1 MELSVLNINGQ
12 ETGRKVTLDESIF
25 GIEPND
31 HVLYLDVKQYLGNQ
45 RQGTAKAKERSEHKG
60 STRKLGRQ
68 KGGGG
73 ARHGDINS
81 PLLRGGGRVFGPK
94 PRDYRTKLNK
104 KTKLLARKSALSYK
118 AQEEAIIVIEDF
130 NFEAPKTKDFVNIT
144 KNLKVDGKK
153 LLLLLPGLNKN
164 VYLSARNLPRTEVM
178 IASTLNAYKVLN
190 ADALVMTE
198 DSLKSINETLIKNNE
213 EN

>member
-1 MELSVLNINGQ
+1 MEVSVLNIKGQ
-12 ETGRKVTLDESIF
+12 ETGRKVVLNEEVY

-45 RQGTAKAKERSEHKG
+45 RQGTAKAKERSEHTG

-81 PLLRGGGRVFGPK
+81 PLLRGGGRVFGPR

-104 KTKLLARKSALSYK
+104 KVKVLARKSALSYK
-118 AQEEAIIVIEDF
+118 AQEDAIIVLEDF
-130 NFEAPKTKDFVNIT
+130 AFDAPKTKEFVNVV
-144 KNLKVDGKK
+144 KNLKIDGKK
-153 LLLLLPGLNKN
+153 LLFLLPDVNKN
-164 VYLSARNLPRTEVM
+164 VYLSARNLQRTEVM
-178 IASTLNAYKVLN
+178 LASSLNAYKVLN
-190 ADALVMTE
+190 ADVLVITE
-198 DSLKSINETLIKNNE
+198 NSLKTIDEILTK
-213 EN
+213 

>member
-1 MELSVLNINGQ
+1 MEVSVLNINGQ
-12 ETGRKVTLDESIF
+12 ETGRKITLNEAIF

-31 HVLYLDVKQYLGNQ
+31 HVIYLDVKQYMANQ
-45 RQGTAKAKERSEHKG
+45 RQGNAKSKERSEISG

-94 PRDYRTKLNK
+94 PRDYSFKLNK
-104 KTKLLARKSALSYK
+104 TVKLLARKSALSYK
-118 AQEEAIIVIEDF
+118 AQDNAILVVEDF
-130 NFEAPKTKDFVNIT
+130 AMEAPKTKEFVNIT

-153 LLLLLPGLNKN
+153 LLILLPETIKN
-164 VYLSARNLPRTEVM
+164 VYLSARNLKGV
-178 IASTLNAYKVLN
+178 KVQEAQKANTYQILD
-190 ADALVMTE
+190 ADVLVISE
-198 DSLKSINETLIKNNE
+198 KSLETINGILG
-213 EN
+213 

>member
-1 MELSVLNINGQ
+1 MEVSVLNIKGQ
-12 ETGRKVTLDESIF
+12 ETGRKVVLNEEVY

-45 RQGTAKAKERSEHKG
+45 RQGTAKAKERSEHTG

-81 PLLRGGGRVFGPK
+81 PLLRGGGRVFGPR

-104 KTKLLARKSALSYK
+104 KVKVLARKSALSYK
-118 AQEEAIIVIEDF
+118 AQEEAIIVVEDF
-130 NFEAPKTKDFVNIT
+130 AFDAPKTKEFVNVV
-144 KNLKVDGKK
+144 KNLKIDGKK
-153 LLLLLPGLNKN
+153 LLFLLPDVNKN
-164 VYLSARNLPRTEVM
+164 VYLSARNLQRTEVM
-178 IASTLNAYKVLN
+178 LASSLNAYKVLN
-190 ADALVMTE
+190 ADVLVITE
-198 DSLKSINETLIKNNE
+198 NSLKTIDEILTK
-213 EN
+213 